1 MLLAF
6 CITFTQCKPID
17 ETNTEIRY
25 VGVSSINNSKTD
37 VSPEGIVTWSSN
49 DFICGYGL
57 DSDMFAKLVQIPI
70 SSITDEGKV
79 AHFDYTYQ
87 NSGPIGQGGVP
98 LCKDLYHIKDITN
111 YNYQLDGQ
119 NYSMTTIAANIM
131 DQTGKKE
138 DVGNYLVAHS
148 KVTFENVSETTSLPK
163 LYFECNFKP
172 LSSVARVNLEGA
184 KQVLV
189 NYSGL
194 NNVFYVER
202 STPPNCTNKYEECDM
217 LGGGEIY
224 PQEERGITITSPSA
238 DTYITLLPQETPVET
253 VVEFTDPSTGEVL
266 GSVTFPNGVKSG
278 KLYAGPNFQPI
289 ELKPGN
295 RSTVVETEL

>member
-57 DSDMFAKLVQIPI
+57 DSDMFATLVQLPI
-70 SSITDEGKV
+70 SYITDNGE
-79 AHFDYTYQ
+79 AYFDYTYK
-87 NSGPIGQGGVP
+87 NSGPIGIGGVP
-98 LCKDLYHIKDITN
+98 ICKDLYHIKNITN
-111 YNYQLDGQ
+111 YKYQANGQ
-119 NYSMTTIAANIM
+119 NYSMTTIAANLM

-148 KVTFENVSETTSLPK
+148 KVTFENVSETSSLPK
-163 LYFECNFKP
+163 FYFECNFKP

-184 KQVLV
+184 AQVLI

-202 STPPNCTNKYEECDM
+202 STPPNCTNKYLECDM
-217 LGGGEIY
+217 LGESIIS
-224 PQEERGITITSPSA
+224 PQEGRGITIMSPSA

-266 GSVTFPNGVKSG
+266 GSVTFPNGIKSG
-278 KLYAGPNFQPI
+278 KLYAGPGYKPI
-289 ELKPGN
+289 ELKSESK
-295 RSTVVETEL
+295 STVVETEL